1 MRTWS
6 AVLAS
11 AFLCALAT
19 EASAQNMDEMMRR
32 MQQMMQQSQA
42 VRAAEREWANLP
54 SDERACLTR
63 KLEEQGDTISALT
76 RRGILPSEARFAEM
90 RAQCAATKAE
100 TPAAKEPVATAPK
113 EPVAT
118 APKEPAAAAPK
129 APAAAPKPSAAAP
142 SKEPATRSP
151 TDPAAVKEPTAA
163 PKEPASTPKEATT
176 AKPGREPAEDEE
188 KQSPA
193 ELRETMKKLRSELS
207 VSDSLIA
214 ELEKAKDTAER
225 SLKQAEL
232 ARADAQSGRREVE
245 HARASDKVELQA
257 AIAQLLSEKANAE
270 AEGARRER
278 VAYAGMIGLLTLTL
292 GMAAALVMSR
302 HKTSALQQ
310 QLAKQQAPEPQSP
323 AMSFAQAQA
332 SRQAETHAASDA
344 SRHGAELAPQK

>member
-113 EPVAT
+113 EP
-118 APKEPAAAAPK
+118 AAAAPK

-193 ELRETMKKLRSELS
+193 ELRETMK
-207 VSDSLIA
+207 
-214 ELEKAKDTAER
+214 
-225 SLKQAEL
+225 
-232 ARADAQSGRREVE
+232 
-245 HARASDKVELQA
+245 
-257 AIAQLLSEKANAE
+257 
-270 AEGARRER
+270 
-278 VAYAGMIGLLTLTL
+278 
-292 GMAAALVMSR
+292 
-302 HKTSALQQ
+302 
-310 QLAKQQAPEPQSP
+310 
-323 AMSFAQAQA
+323 
-332 SRQAETHAASDA
+332 
-344 SRHGAELAPQK
+344 